1 MSKCLILMCGP
12 SGAGK
17 TTWAKKIIETF
28 TEKNKKIYYVSRD
41 EIRFSM
47 IEDDDEYFQKE
58 DEVFTEWIRQ
68 IQAYLDNDEECYI
81 IADATHL
88 SERSRNK
95 TLDALRLSEDT
106 KILPVSAYPGI
117 EKCLTRNDN
126 RSGRSFVPRSVIRRM
141 CMNYEAPTNDEK
153 YKYNDILFVVEGK

>member
-1 MSKCLILMCGP
+1 MCGP

-28 TEKNKKIYYVSRD
+28 TEKNKKIYHISRD
-41 EIRFSM
+41 EVRFSM
-47 IEDDDEYFQKE
+47 LEDGDEYFQKE
-58 DEVFTEWIRQ
+58 DEVFAEWIRQ
-68 IQAYLDNDEECYI
+68 IQAHLDNDEECYI

-95 TLDALRLSEDT
+95 TLDALRLPEDI

-117 EKCLTRNDN
+117 EKCLARNDN

-141 CMNYEAPTNDEK
+141 CINYEVPTNDEK